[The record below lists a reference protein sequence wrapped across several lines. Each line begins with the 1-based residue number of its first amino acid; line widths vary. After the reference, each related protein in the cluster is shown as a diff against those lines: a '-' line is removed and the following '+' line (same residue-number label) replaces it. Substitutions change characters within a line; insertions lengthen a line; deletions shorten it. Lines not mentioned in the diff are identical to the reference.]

1 MKKMMIK
8 ATSMK
13 KIVLVL
19 LAFWTILSCS
29 SEQKDTPSEFVIGK
43 GTNLAHWLSQSGRRG
58 EERLLFIQEKD
69 FEYIAGLGF
78 EHVRLPIDE
87 EQMWDEQGNRH
98 EEAFEIMTNC
108 IEWSINNNLSVI
120 VDLHILRSHH
130 FNAEEKPLWTDPE
143 EQEKFC
149 DLWRD
154 LSSVLREYPVS
165 MVAYELMNEA
175 VADDAE
181 EWNKLLA
188 RCFSAIRET
197 EPERLIVIGSNR
209 WQSAS
214 TFDELK
220 VPDDPNIIL
229 SYHFYEP
236 FLLTH
241 YHASWTGLRDYTG
254 PVHYPGVILTQ
265 EEFDD
270 LPEDQK
276 DEAKD
281 WIGKDFNKQVM
292 ADMMEKPFRKA
303 KALNLPLYCGE
314 YGVVIDAPDEDRLR
328 WYTDMM
334 EIFDENN
341 VGSANWNYKSG
352 QFGLVN
358 GDGTENQAL
367 IEIVAGL

>member
-1 MKKMMIK
+1 M
-8 ATSMK
+8 TK
-13 KIVLVL
+13 KIIAVF
-19 LAFWTILSCS
+19 LASWTILSCTP
-29 SEQKDTPSEFVIGK
+29 EKKDSPSDFVVGK
-43 GTNLAHWLSQSGRRG
+43 GTNLAHWLSQSSRRG
-58 EERLLFIQEKD
+58 EERSLFIQEKD
-69 FEYIAGLGF
+69 LAYIASLGF

-87 EQMWDEQGNRH
+87 EQMWDERGHRH
-98 EEAFEIMTNC
+98 EAAFKILNNC
-108 IEWSINNNLSVI
+108 IEWSIQHNLRVI

-130 FNAEEKPLWTDPE
+130 FNAVEKPLWTDPA

-149 DLWRD
+149 NLWRD
-154 LSSVLREYPVS
+154 LSAVLKKYPVS

-175 VADDAE
+175 VADDPE
-181 EWNKLLA
+181 DWNKLLA
-188 RCFSAIRET
+188 RCFAAIRET

-209 WQSAS
+209 WQSAA

-254 PVHYPGVILTQ
+254 PVHYPGVILTR
-265 EEFDD
+265 EEFDA
-270 LPEDQK
+270 LPEDLK
-276 DEAKD
+276 DEAES
-281 WIGKDFNKQVM
+281 WTGKTFNRQVLE
-292 ADMMEKPFRKA
+292 DMMEPPLRKA

-314 YGVVIDAPDEDRLR
+314 YGVLKGAPEEDRLR

-334 EIFDENN
+334 QIFDKHH
-341 VGSANWNYKSG
+341 VGSANWNYKSN

-358 GDGTENQAL
+358 NDGSKNQEL
-367 IEIVAGL
+367 IHIITGQ